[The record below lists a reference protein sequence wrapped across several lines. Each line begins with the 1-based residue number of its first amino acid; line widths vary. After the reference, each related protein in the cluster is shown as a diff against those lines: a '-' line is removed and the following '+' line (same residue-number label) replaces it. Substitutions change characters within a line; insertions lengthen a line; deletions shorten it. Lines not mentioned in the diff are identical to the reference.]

1 MMSGS
6 NSISPH
12 RMPRF
17 ASTPGISV
25 ILHHVYFLRY
35 QLMKIAICD
44 DELSYLEETEK
55 LVEQWADQRR
65 IDVTIYRF
73 SNGDDLIQAHQS
85 YCMDLILLDIIMPLL
100 NGMDTVREL
109 RHDHQSVPV
118 IFLTSSREYAVDS
131 YEGKAF
137 NYLMKPIKADRL
149 FDTLDEFR
157 ETFLSAHEFFTA
169 QTDTGFCR
177 ITLEDV
183 DYLEAQNKRVLVS
196 LSNDTVI
203 EIRELFSRCEEIFRL
218 EKGFFKCHRSYI
230 VNLNHVEQFTKTEIR
245 TKTGANIPI
254 SRNNYATFKEAYFSY
269 MFR

>member
-85 YCMDLILLDIIMPLL
+85 YLKPPSDGPLL
-100 NGMDTVREL
+100 
-109 RHDHQSVPV
+109 QS
-118 IFLTSSREYAVDS
+118 
-131 YEGKAF
+131 
-137 NYLMKPIKADRL
+137 
-149 FDTLDEFR
+149 
-157 ETFLSAHEFFTA
+157 
-169 QTDTGFCR
+169 
-177 ITLEDV
+177 
-183 DYLEAQNKRVLVS
+183 
-196 LSNDTVI
+196 
-203 EIRELFSRCEEIFRL
+203 
-218 EKGFFKCHRSYI
+218 
-230 VNLNHVEQFTKTEIR
+230 
-245 TKTGANIPI
+245 
-254 SRNNYATFKEAYFSY
+254 
-269 MFR
+269 